1 MHWVC
6 AGDVNFWG
14 DIKKQR
20 EVEVII
26 KLYLSKPA
34 LTYVSN
40 RIDETLCMNMETR
53 LMTKYLIITFDF
65 SNDPNAEKSLPASA
79 RKIQYQGKTYFI
91 INKNEYL
98 GLTGNHI
105 ARYLVSNPVPEN
117 NF

>member
-1 MHWVC
+1 MSLLHWVC

-40 RIDETLCMNMETR
+40 RIDETLCYDYGNT
-53 LMTKYLIITFDF
+53 L
-65 SNDPNAEKSLPASA
+65 ND
-79 RKIQYQGKTYFI
+79 
-91 INKNEYL
+91 
-98 GLTGNHI
+98 
-105 ARYLVSNPVPEN
+105 
-117 NF
+117 